1 MHYYTKNIA
10 DFNNATRHLTRQ
22 ERSIYSDL
30 LELQYDLEHPI
41 PDDMDWVCRR
51 ILAFS
56 ESERTDVERMLNE
69 YFDSVEQGFS
79 NARAEREINHFIG
92 KREKAIAAGRAS
104 GEARKRNKK
113 PAKTRTSNITEQT
126 LNGRLKDVEPTNN
139 QELITISKAAS
150 GKPEPAPPKKSKKKT
165 PILLKTYMDNCK
177 ADGVDLIPDT
187 DPIFKYAKDI
197 KLDHEFLY
205 LCWYEFADRH
215 INGSQKGKKQADWK
229 ATFRN
234 CVRGNWYKLWWLNP
248 EHNGY
253 QLTTTGQQAKRNM
266 EAKAA

>member
-41 PDDMDWVCRR
+41 PDDLDWICRR

-92 KREKAIAAGRAS
+92 KREKAIAAGKAS

-113 PAKTRTSNITEQT
+113 PAKTRRSNIVEQP
-126 LNGRLKDVEPTNN
+126 LNERLKDVEPTNN
-139 QELITISKAAS
+139 QELITKKYIPEDFTLAEFISEGVLQVVPKAK
-150 GKPEPAPPKKSKKKT
+150 KPNLESWADTIRLMRERDGLEHDEIQSVFEWANDDNFWQMNILSPSKLREQFPRLQAEMNKKS
-165 PILLKTYMDNCK
+165 
-177 ADGVDLIPDT
+177 G
-187 DPIFKYAKDI
+187 
-197 KLDHEFLY
+197 
-205 LCWYEFADRH
+205 
-215 INGSQKGKKQADWK
+215 GSLSWD
-229 ATFRN
+229 
-234 CVRGNWYKLWWLNP
+234 
-248 EHNGY
+248 
-253 QLTTTGQQAKRNM
+253 
-266 EAKAA
+266 